1 MESISIYSSFPAV
14 RARGRE
20 EKFSWKKKL
29 IKLRISQHTAR
40 EWIAF
45 KFLWSPHRLKPPCFE
60 CFERFGKQKIHI
72 LLLLCRAIFACLVK
86 YVSSFVL
93 NSFEEGTKFL
103 INRHKITHLENF
115 WNIPCMRN
123 LSTQI
128 SIHRL
133 TNRWL
138 IRIIKIIT
146 IIQT

>member
-1 MESISIYSSFPAV
+1 M
-14 RARGRE
+14 
-20 EKFSWKKKL
+20 KKKL
-29 IKLRISQHTAR
+29 VKLRISQHTAR

-72 LLLLCRAIFACLVK
+72 LLLLYRAIFACLVK

-93 NSFEEGTKFL
+93 NSLEEGTKFL
-103 INRHKITHLENF
+103 INRHEIMHLENF

-146 IIQT
+146 IIQM